1 MGRRRTLPGR
11 KTGVSGPAMLDALV
25 AGTTD
30 PAVVADLARGRLRK
44 KLPALRQALVGRFH
58 GHHPFLVAQILA
70 HLDNLDEAIGAVSA
84 HIDTLQFIPPKSM
97 TLGA

>member
-1 MGRRRTLPGR
+1 
-11 KTGVSGPAMLDALV
+11 
-25 AGTTD
+25 
-30 PAVVADLARGRLRK
+30 
-44 KLPALRQALVGRFH
+44 LRQALVGRFH